1 MNHIAQGDNL
11 SRVKRPSSE
20 GDTPIAGDP
29 DFHVIL
35 RHSLERV
42 SRGAQGHRLPALIR
56 KAFVLFRHQVF
67 EC

>member
-1 MNHIAQGDNL
+1 MHKETTFPG
-11 SRVKRPSSE
+11 SRGHLQ

-42 SRGAQGHRLPALIR
+42 SRGAQGHCLPALRR
-56 KAFVLFRHQVF
+56 KAFVLFTRQVF